1 MFSLGGGHHKTDPL
15 FHGKLCTENYICV
28 LWKCF
33 IQLISNL
40 FNYSN
45 LQNSWQKRRG
55 GETAQGK
62 AKDAGGLTPA
72 KDGNAVLRDCCP
84 LLPTNFCREF

>member
-1 MFSLGGGHHKTDPL
+1 MRRQKRDRSKDIGSNTHKYCL
-15 FHGKLCTENYICV
+15 
-28 LWKCF
+28 
-33 IQLISNL
+33 
-40 FNYSN
+40 NYSN

-62 AKDAGGLTPA
+62 AKDAGGLTPV
-72 KDGNAVLRDCCP
+72 KDGNAVLCDCCP